1 MTASVVF
8 RLSIVLSQKI
18 YAPRLELLMLPW
30 RDSMSDIA
38 IIVLPFPGLPWIQST
53 FEQLLLIH
61 SI

>member
-18 YAPRLELLMLPW
+18 YAPRLELLILLW

-38 IIVLPFPGLPWIQST
+38 IMSCLSQVRHESRVLLS
-53 FEQLLLIH
+53 
-61 SI
+61 SCY